1 MHEVLSKSYQ
11 QKVLCIARLVILSL
25 LFLLQAGCSIFNSS
39 TISGYVPVEYD
50 GTPGSNV
57 LETAMSQIGKKYSYG
72 KASPSQGFDCSGLI
86 YWAYQSHGI
95 AVPRRTQDQS
105 KAGIRIKKAD
115 AKLGDIVVFKIG
127 RRLHTGLVAD
137 KGRFLHAPSSGSHVR
152 LESMNGVYWKPRVVG
167 FRRIIY

>member
-1 MHEVLSKSYQ
+1 M
-11 QKVLCIARLVILSL
+11 
-25 LFLLQAGCSIFNSS
+25 LQAGCSIFNSS

-72 KASPSQGFDCSGLI
+72 KASPSPQGFDCSGLI

-105 KAGIRIKKAD
+105 KAGIRIKK
-115 AKLGDIVVFKIG
+115 LTQNWGDIVVLKSVDAFI
-127 RRLHTGLVAD
+127 LASLAD

-167 FRRIIY
+167 FPPNHLLKI